1 MQKGKR
7 ARPSPAMIVA
17 IVALV
22 VGLGGTSFAAV
33 KLGKNSVKA
42 KNLKSNSV
50 TEKKIKDGAV
60 SLAKLGASGKSL
72 WYESALGNGRA
83 ALRQSGGITA
93 IADANIATA
102 TVVNFGQ
109 DVSKRAI
116 SVTPSLNLGAV
127 AVEYARCLDVS
138 CGGGLT
144 GSPNAVLVVPFD
156 ASGVSPPVNSGFTIV
171 ASP

>member
-1 MQKGKR
+1 MV
-7 ARPSPAMIVA
+7 VA
-17 IVALV
+17 IIALV
-22 VGLGGTSFAAV
+22 AALAGTSFAAV
-33 KLGKNSVKA
+33 KLGKGAVQA
-42 KNLKSNSV
+42 KNLKSNAV
-50 TEKKIKDGAV
+50 TEKKIKNNAVTEKKIADGAV

-72 WYESALGNGRA
+72 WYESTLGNGRT

-93 IADANIATA
+93 AADTTLATA

-116 SVTPSLNLGAV
+116 SVTPSLNLGSV

-144 GSPNAVLVVPFD
+144 GSPNAILVIPFD
-156 ASGVSPPVNSGFTIV
+156 STGTSPAINSGFLIV